1 MAADGFLV
9 CLGADRE
16 DRVIFGSV
24 PGDGSEDTV
33 DVEGEK
39 AALENVDE
47 VEQVATETVFEVVG
61 TAGTSGTKDTR
72 VLLPVKVGIPEVIR
86 SVVILFKN
94 VGVFEHDVAVG
105 VVVVGL
111 LLVLVLFD
119 GLGGDSSPIAVPTTS
134 ITLEHTERCVFEQP
148 LWIFL

>member
-1 MAADGFLV
+1 M
-9 CLGADRE
+9 
-16 DRVIFGSV
+16 
-24 PGDGSEDTV
+24 
-33 DVEGEK
+33 
-39 AALENVDE
+39 
-47 VEQVATETVFEVVG
+47 FEVVG